1 MARNLEDIQRE
12 IERTR
17 RQLAS
22 TLDEIADR
30 SKPAN
35 LVEDAKVQASAKL
48 QDPQA
53 QKVLAGVAAAVVGV
67 IVVGVLRSRKRR
79 TELEEIKRLLA
90 GR

>member
-1 MARNLEDIQRE
+1 MEDIQRE

-90 GR
+90 AR

>member
-53 QKVLAGVAAAVVGV
+53 QKILAGVAAAVVGV

-90 GR
+90 AR

>member
-90 GR
+90 AR

>member
-1 MARNLEDIQRE
+1 MEDIQRE

-53 QKVLAGVAAAVVGV
+53 QKILAGVAAAVVGV

-90 GR
+90 AR